1 GIKYY
6 LISSHYEKISEQK
19 QGAANPTGEKTV
31 EKMKSDFNEY
41 AGPGGGSFLLPP
53 DQQPAYRASVK
64 RRSITPSP
72 GALANL
78 SNLQQPRT
86 PSPTPLPSSNASVNK
101 SGSLNVK
108 PRSRSQGPPRFPEIE
123 DEKISPRKKFGA
135 AASASL
141 MSIPNAVKLS
151 MLSSGFISIN
161 KVSKED
167 NRMLSSSLPKK
178 PVTKEQFL
186 RLCEERR
193 KFPVLYKVEFQIA
206 CKNEAFS
213 SRHASKPANKEKN
226 QNQKTI
232 PYDYNRVVLEPSKQH
247 PGDYVNAS
255 FVDSL
260 LKPNAYLV
268 CQGPLEET
276 VCDFWRMVWQKHV
289 SCIIMLTKTFDFI
302 RVMCHQYWPVELNTP
317 TSIEGF
323 TVTIDHEERLA
334 NFYIRTM
341 TVKNDDEPN
350 QPARNIL
357 QFHYS
362 EWPGHTVPFP
372 TALLDFRRRVRNI
385 IEQSPEYSKGQML
398 VHCNDGGGRSGVFCQ
413 VDAQLELLEEDNL
426 IDVFGFLKKLKSSR
440 KGLLENVEQL
450 KFVYDT
456 LEEYVICG
464 KTWFPVSELS
474 SLLKH
479 KSMKDPHTKINEYQK
494 EFLLICKQTPRFSI
508 GDCAGGHRADN
519 RDKNR
524 DVLIIPRQHV
534 HGLHKRGVRGRVQ
547 TGAGYMVT
555 EWPQSHTISYL
566 WSLVYDY
573 DVSAVVVLA
582 NPEPNAHY
590 PSFWPEG
597 KKSIKYGPVFTIDPL
612 ASNVYPNIKTWIFR
626 INKKIVSLQE
636 LMAGVKADPK
646 TCQLF
651 QLTCWPIE
659 QKVPMSTNSLVELM
673 NMVERW
679 RAKQGMGPVVVVSP
693 DGHSRSGVYCAANAC
708 IEQVI
713 TYGEVDIFTAV
724 KTVRRHR
731 PQMIENMTE
740 YKYCYDVV
748 LHYVLHYL
756 NEEIKDDALPPL
768 MNKLPGVHA

>member
-1 GIKYY
+1 MSYN
-6 LISSHYEKISEQK
+6 
-19 QGAANPTGEKTV
+19 QGL
-31 EKMKSDFNEY
+31 S
-41 AGPGGGSFLLPP
+41 PGGQFLLAP
-53 DQQPAYRASVK
+53 DQTPAYRASVK

-72 GALANL
+72 MALANL

-86 PSPTPLPSSNASVNK
+86 PSPTPLPSSNLSVSK
-101 SGSLNVK
+101 SDRVNIK
-108 PRSRSQGPPRFPEIE
+108 PRSRSQGPPRFTEID

-178 PVTKEQFL
+178 PVNKEQFL

-213 SRHASKPANKEKN
+213 TRHASKASNKEKN

-276 VCDFWRMVWQKHV
+276 VCDFWRMVWQKEV

-302 RVMCHQYWPVELNTP
+302 RVMCHQYWPVDIQMATN
-317 TSIEGF
+317 IEGF
-323 TVTIDHEERLA
+323 TVRIDHEERLA

-341 TVKNDDEPN
+341 TVKLDGDPS

-357 QFHYS
+357 QFHYT

-372 TALLDFRRRVRNI
+372 TALLDFRRRVRQI

-398 VHCNDGGGRSGVFCQ
+398 VHCSDGGGRSGVFCQ

-440 KGLLENVEQL
+440 KGLLQNVEQL

-479 KSMKDPHTKINEYQK
+479 KSMKDAHTKINEYQK

-524 DVLIIPRQHV
+524 DVLIIPPDNFRPYLVSFQGNTFTDYINAVFVDGYRQA
-534 HGLHKRGVRGRVQ
+534 R
-547 TGAGYMVT
+547 GYMVT

-582 NPEPNAHY
+582 SPEPNAHY
-590 PSFWPEG
+590 PAFWPEG

-612 ASNVYPNIKTWIFR
+612 AHNSYPNIKTWIFR

-651 QLTCWPIE
+651 QLTCWPME

-768 MNKLPGVHA
+768 MTKIPGMQG